1 MSDLDNY
8 TKLLSEQAGNTVPYL
23 HSLHWALSKLV
34 GLIQGL
40 TFTDFTN
47 SDTVIAATAYYASQ
61 IHRALNPIK
70 GSFNAHAVQAM
81 LYDFQFTENTSTF
94 HLHQAFSNYQEYAS
108 KLLTECDKLLTEKV
122 Y

>member
-8 TKLLSEQAGNTVPYL
+8 TKLLAEQTGNTVSYL
-23 HSLHWALSKLV
+23 HALHWSLSKLT

-40 TFTDFTN
+40 NFTDFTN
-47 SDTVIAATAYYASQ
+47 SDTVIAAAAYYASQ
-61 IHRALNPIK
+61 VRKALSPIK
-70 GSFNAHAVQAM
+70 GSFNAHAVQAI

-108 KLLTECDKLLTEKV
+108 KLLAECDKLLTEKI